1 MADAPAHRLRTVY
14 EDEWLLIVDKPAGL
28 LSVPGRETDAPSV
41 LSLMRSRLPQAEGP
55 LVVHRLDMDTS
66 GLMLIAKT
74 ADVHR
79 RLQTL
84 FETRAVEKEYIALL
98 QGTVAADSGL
108 IDLPLGPSPHHRPC
122 QEVRAP
128 HAKPAQTRYEVL
140 ERREGR
146 TLVRFRP
153 LTGRTHQLRVH
164 AAHAEGLG
172 CPIVGD
178 PLYGTPADRLY
189 LHARS
194 LRFVHPVTGKTV
206 EAISEI
212 LRIFVQA

>member
-1 MADAPAHRLRTVY
+1 M
-14 EDEWLLIVDKPAGL
+14 
-28 LSVPGRETDAPSV
+28 
-41 LSLMRSRLPQAEGP
+41 
-55 LVVHRLDMDTS
+55 
-66 GLMLIAKT
+66 
-74 ADVHR
+74 HR
-79 RLQTL
+79 RLQAL

-164 AAHAEGLG
+164 AAHADT
-172 CPIVGD
+172 CMPARCASSIPSRD
-178 PLYGTPADRLY
+178 KRCTWKATGTQMTHTADNPQDMDS
-189 LHARS
+189 AS
-194 LRFVHPVTGKTV
+194 SA
-206 EAISEI
+206 E
-212 LRIFVQA
+212 

>member
-1 MADAPAHRLRTVY
+1 MSDAPAHRLRTVY

-79 RLQTL
+79 SLQAL

-98 QGTVAADSGL
+98 EGTVTTDSGL

-128 HAKPAQTRYEVL
+128 HAKPAQTLYEVL

-153 LTGRTHQLRVH
+153 LTVPKAS
-164 AAHAEGLG
+164 AAPSWATRSTARLPTASTCMPARCASSIRLQEKRWRQFQKFS
-172 CPIVGD
+172 V
-178 PLYGTPADRLY
+178 PLSKHNPLNDN
-189 LHARS
+189 
-194 LRFVHPVTGKTV
+194 
-206 EAISEI
+206 I
-212 LRIFVQA
+212 